1 MEKTKL
7 VCGTVVSVISILVL
21 GEMFGKVI
29 SRPITVWRV
38 KQSGVNVENLVT
50 MLDVF
55 NQRIC
60 KIEEK
65 ET

>member
-7 VCGTVVSVISILVL
+7 ICGTVMSVVAILVV

-38 KQSGVNVENLVT
+38 KQSGVNVENLAT
-50 MLDVF
+50 MFDVF

-65 ET
+65 GT